1 MADISL
7 FKDVAMD
14 KYPRLTFRLNQ
25 RLLTKINYLSVSRH
39 RTRGQVIREAVEMYY
54 RVYNPV
60 VIIEPAAESSKNETQ
75 F

>member
-1 MADISL
+1 
-7 FKDVAMD
+7 MD
-14 KYPRLTFRLNQ
+14 RYPRLTFRLNQ

-39 RTRGQVIREAVEMYY
+39 RTRAQVIREAVEMYH

-75 F
+75 YQLPNKSM